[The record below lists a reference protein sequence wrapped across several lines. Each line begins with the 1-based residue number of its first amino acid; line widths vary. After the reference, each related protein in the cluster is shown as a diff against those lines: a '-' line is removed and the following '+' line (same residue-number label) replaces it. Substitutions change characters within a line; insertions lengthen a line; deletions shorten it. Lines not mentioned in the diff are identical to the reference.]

1 MAQEA
6 GSKWTG
12 SYQGKGISEVS
23 GRDKVLGSV
32 GFLLQGLETHR
43 LRTTGLTMGCI
54 HILLDGL
61 YLGDP
66 PPDSP
71 GEGVITMRQGL
82 LQCRARV
89 S

>member
-1 MAQEA
+1 MGGELPGQD
-6 GSKWTG
+6 
-12 SYQGKGISEVS
+12 IPEVS
-23 GRDKVLGSV
+23 GRDPVLGSV
-32 GFLLQGLETHR
+32 GFVLQGLKTHR
-43 LRTTGLTMGCI
+43 LRTTSLTMGCI
-54 HILLDGL
+54 HTLLDGL

-89 S
+89 G